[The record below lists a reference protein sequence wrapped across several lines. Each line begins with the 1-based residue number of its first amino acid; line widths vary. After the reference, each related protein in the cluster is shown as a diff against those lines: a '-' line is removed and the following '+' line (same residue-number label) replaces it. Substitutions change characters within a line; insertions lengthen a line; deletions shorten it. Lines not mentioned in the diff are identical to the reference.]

1 VLKLFASSATHAG
14 RIRTSNED
22 RALIADDLV
31 AVADG
36 MGGHVGGEIAAEM
49 AVERFG
55 SDYDLDTGLEGL
67 IAAARRA
74 NRAVYQRS
82 EAEPTLRGMGTTLTA
97 AALVRENGQQVLHV
111 INIGDSRAYFLE
123 GNRVVQISE
132 DHSLAE
138 EMVRHGELT
147 PEMALVHPHRHIITR
162 AVGIE
167 PEIGVDAFSFEA
179 HAGMRLLVTS
189 DGLTNEVNDQ
199 EIAAILSIHVHR
211 EEAATTLLQTALAHG
226 GSDNITVIVADVLE
240 ADTDD
245 GVNLDLAAS
254 GGAIAVPLAESVL
267 PPVTPFG
274 EASLPTAPSFA
285 DEPAPDGSNRHAAET
300 RPAPARARRPRP
312 TSTSRA
318 RPAPSRAREPL
329 VTVRTALFVIALV
342 AILGGIIGFTLW
354 FNRATYFVGVKDG
367 NVTIFEGRPGGFL
380 WFKPTVVR
388 ETSLPISNVLEAN
401 VSLLKAGVLES
412 SYPAAEHVVDDL
424 TNETGVLGLPTP
436 TTVVTTTPTTVVTTT
451 TRATV
456 PLTTTTTAK
465 RGGAT

>member
-22 RALIADDLV
+22 RALIAENLV

-49 AVERFG
+49 AVERFA
-55 SDYDLDTGLEGL
+55 SDYDLATGLEGL

-97 AALVRENGQQVLHV
+97 AALVRENGQEVLHI

-123 GNRVVQISE
+123 GNRVIQISE

-167 PEIGVDAFSFEA
+167 AEIGVDAFSFEA
-179 HAGMRLLVTS
+179 HAGMRLLVAS

-199 EIAAILSIHVHR
+199 EIAAILSIHLNR
-211 EEAATTLLQTALAHG
+211 EEAAATLLQTALAHG
-226 GSDNITVIVADVLE
+226 GSDNITVIVADVLDE
-240 ADTDD
+240 ETNDE
-245 GVNLDLAAS
+245 VNLDLATS
-254 GGAIAVPLAESVL
+254 GGAAAVPLAESVL
-267 PPVTPFG
+267 PTVTPFT
-274 EASLPTAPSFA
+274 EAVLSPASPLRDEAGTTAEDRRF
-285 DEPAPDGSNRHAAET
+285 PAVAN
-300 RPAPARARRPRP
+300 APARLRRSRP
-312 TSTSRA
+312 NSPERE
-318 RPAPSRAREPL
+318 RPAPSRRGDRI
-329 VTVRTALFVIALV
+329 VTFRAALFVISLLC
-342 AILGGIIGFTLW
+342 ILGGIAGFTLW
-354 FNRATYFVGVKDG
+354 FNRGTYFVGVNDG
-367 NVTIFEGRPGGFL
+367 RVTIFEGRPGGFL

-388 ETSLPISNVLEAN
+388 ETSLQVGGLLATN
-401 VSLLKAGVLES
+401 VSLLEAGVLEP
-412 SYPAAEHVVDDL
+412 SYSDAEHVVDDL
-424 TNETGVLGLPTP
+424 TNEDGALGLPQTSTTT
-436 TTVVTTTPTTVVTTT
+436 TTVLTTT

-465 RGGAT
+465 SG

>member
-14 RIRTSNED
+14 RIRASNED
-22 RALIADDLV
+22 RALIAENLV

-49 AVERFG
+49 AVERFA
-55 SDYDLDTGLEGL
+55 SDYDLATGLEGL

-97 AALVRENGQQVLHV
+97 AALVRENGQEVLHI

-123 GNRVVQISE
+123 GNRVIQISE

-167 PEIGVDAFSFEA
+167 AEIGVDAFSFEA
-179 HAGMRLLVTS
+179 HAGMRLLVAS

-199 EIAAILSIHVHR
+199 EIAAILTIHLNR
-211 EEAATTLLQTALAHG
+211 EEAAATLLQTALAHG
-226 GSDNITVIVADVLE
+226 GSDNITVIVADVLDE
-240 ADTDD
+240 ATNDA
-245 GVNLDLAAS
+245 VNLDLASS
-254 GGAIAVPLAESVL
+254 GGATAVPLAESVL
-267 PPVTPFG
+267 PTVTPFT
-274 EASLPTAPSFA
+274 EAVLPPGSPGHDEEGTTAADRRVPGSANGPATPRRSRPS
-285 DEPAPDGSNRHAAET
+285 PPDRA
-300 RPAPARARRPRP
+300 RPAPARRGDRIV
-312 TSTSRA
+312 TFRA
-318 RPAPSRAREPL
+318 
-329 VTVRTALFVIALV
+329 ALFVIALLC
-342 AILGGIIGFTLW
+342 ILGGIAGFTLW
-354 FNRATYFVGVKDG
+354 FNRGTYFVGVNDG
-367 NVTIFEGRPGGFL
+367 RVTIFEGRPGGFL

-388 ETSLPISNVLEAN
+388 ETSLQVGGLLATN
-401 VSLLKAGVLES
+401 VSLLEAGVLEP
-412 SYPAAEHVVDDL
+412 SYSDAEHVVDDL
-424 TNETGVLGLPTP
+424 TNEDGALGLPQTSTTT
-436 TTVVTTTPTTVVTTT
+436 TTVLTTT

-465 RGGAT
+465 SG

>member
-22 RALIADDLV
+22 RALIAENLV

-49 AVERFG
+49 AVERFA
-55 SDYDLDTGLEGL
+55 SDYDLATGLEGL

-97 AALVRENGQQVLHV
+97 AALVREDGQEVLHI

-123 GNRVVQISE
+123 GNRVIQISE

-179 HAGMRLLVTS
+179 HAGMRLLVAS

-199 EIAAILSIHVHR
+199 EIAAILSIHLNR
-211 EEAATTLLQTALAHG
+211 EEAAATLLQTALAHG
-226 GSDNITVIVADVLE
+226 GSDNITVIVADVLDE
-240 ADTDD
+240 ETNDE
-245 GVNLDLAAS
+245 VNLGLATS
-254 GGAIAVPLAESVL
+254 GGAAAVPLAESVL
-267 PPVTPFG
+267 PTVTPFT
-274 EASLPTAPSFA
+274 EAVLPPGSPLQVEAGTTAA
-285 DEPAPDGSNRHAAET
+285 DRRVPEVANEPAAPRRS
-300 RPAPARARRPRP
+300 RPSSPE
-312 TSTSRA
+312 RA
-318 RPAPSRAREPL
+318 RPVPARRRDRIVTFRA
-329 VTVRTALFVIALV
+329 ALFVIALLC
-342 AILGGIIGFTLW
+342 ILGGIAGFTLW
-354 FNRATYFVGVKDG
+354 FNRGTYFVGVNDG
-367 NVTIFEGRPGGFL
+367 RVTIFEGRPGGFL

-388 ETSLPISNVLEAN
+388 ETSLQVGGLLATN
-401 VSLLKAGVLES
+401 VSLLEAGVLEP
-412 SYPAAEHVVDDL
+412 SYSDAEHVVNDL
-424 TNETGVLGLPTP
+424 TNEDGALGLPQTSTTT
-436 TTVVTTTPTTVVTTT
+436 TTVLTTT

-465 RGGAT
+465 SG

>member
-22 RALIADDLV
+22 RALIAENLV

-49 AVERFG
+49 AVERFA
-55 SDYDLDTGLEGL
+55 SDYDLATGLEGL

-97 AALVRENGQQVLHV
+97 AALVRENGQEVLHV

-123 GNRVVQISE
+123 GNRVIQISE

-179 HAGMRLLVTS
+179 HAGMRLLVAS

-199 EIAAILSIHVHR
+199 EIAAILSIHLNR
-211 EEAATTLLQTALAHG
+211 EEAAATLLQTALAHG
-226 GSDNITVIVADVLE
+226 GSDNITVIVADVLDE
-240 ADTDD
+240 ATIDP
-245 GVNLDLAAS
+245 VNLDIATS
-254 GGAIAVPLAESVL
+254 GGATAVPLAESVL
-267 PPVTPFG
+267 PTVTPFT
-274 EASLPTAPSFA
+274 EAVLPPGSPPQDRTGSATSDRRAPGSATAARTPRRSRP
-285 DEPAPDGSNRHAAET
+285 PAPNPT
-300 RPAPARARRPRP
+300 RPPALKRRGDR
-312 TSTSRA
+312 
-318 RPAPSRAREPL
+318 L
-329 VTVRTALFVIALV
+329 VTFRAALFVIVLLCL
-342 AILGGIIGFTLW
+342 LGGVAGFTLW

-388 ETSLPISNVLEAN
+388 ETSLSIGGLLQSN
-401 VSLLKAGVLES
+401 VSLLEAGVLEP
-412 SYPAAEHVVDDL
+412 SYSDAEHVVDNL
-424 TNETGVLGLPTP
+424 TSEDGALGIPQP
-436 TTVVTTTPTTVVTTT
+436 STTATTILGTANRATVPVTTT
-451 TRATV
+451 T
-456 PLTTTTTAK
+456 TTK
-465 RGGAT
+465 SG

>member
-22 RALIADDLV
+22 RALIAENLV

-49 AVERFG
+49 AVERFA
-55 SDYDLDTGLEGL
+55 SDYDLATGLEGL

-97 AALVRENGQQVLHV
+97 AALVRENGQEVLHI

-123 GNRVVQISE
+123 GNRVIQISE

-167 PEIGVDAFSFEA
+167 AEIGVDAFSFEA
-179 HAGMRLLVTS
+179 HAGMRLLVAS

-199 EIAAILSIHVHR
+199 EIAAILSIHLNR
-211 EEAATTLLQTALAHG
+211 EEAAATLLQTALAHG
-226 GSDNITVIVADVLE
+226 GSDNITVIVADVLDE
-240 ADTDD
+240 ETNDE
-245 GVNLDLAAS
+245 VNLDLATS
-254 GGAIAVPLAESVL
+254 GGAAAVPLAESVL
-267 PPVTPFG
+267 PTVTPFT
-274 EASLPTAPSFA
+274 EAVLSPASPLRDEAGTTAE
-285 DEPAPDGSNRHAAET
+285 DRRVPAVAN
-300 RPAPARARRPRP
+300 APARLRRSRP
-312 TSTSRA
+312 NSPERE
-318 RPAPSRAREPL
+318 RPAPSRRGDRI
-329 VTVRTALFVIALV
+329 VTFRAALFVISLLC
-342 AILGGIIGFTLW
+342 ILGGIAGFTLW
-354 FNRATYFVGVKDG
+354 FNRGTYFVGVNDG
-367 NVTIFEGRPGGFL
+367 RVTIFEGRPGGFL

-388 ETSLPISNVLEAN
+388 ETSLQVGGLLATN
-401 VSLLKAGVLES
+401 VSLLEAGVLEP
-412 SYPAAEHVVDDL
+412 SYSDAEHVVDDL
-424 TNETGVLGLPTP
+424 TNEDGALGLPQTSTTT
-436 TTVVTTTPTTVVTTT
+436 TTVLTTT

-465 RGGAT
+465 SG

>member
-22 RALIADDLV
+22 RALIAENLV

-49 AVERFG
+49 AVERFA
-55 SDYDLDTGLEGL
+55 SDYDLATGLEGL

-97 AALVRENGQQVLHV
+97 AALVRENGQEVLHV

-123 GNRVVQISE
+123 GNRVIQISE

-179 HAGMRLLVTS
+179 HAGMRLLVAS

-199 EIAAILSIHVHR
+199 EIAAILSIHLNR
-211 EEAATTLLQTALAHG
+211 EEAAATLLQTALAHG
-226 GSDNITVIVADVLE
+226 GSDNITVIVADVLDE
-240 ADTDD
+240 ATADP
-245 GVNLDLAAS
+245 VNLDIAS
-254 GGAIAVPLAESVL
+254 RGGAAAVPLAESVL
-267 PPVTPFG
+267 PTVTPFT
-274 EASLPTAPSFA
+274 EAVLPAGSPSQDPTGSATA
-285 DEPAPDGSNRHAAET
+285 DRRAPGAAT
-300 RPAPARARRPRP
+300 
-312 TSTSRA
+312 TSRTPRRS
-318 RPAPSRAREPL
+318 RPPSPNPTRSAPPRRGDRIVTLRA
-329 VTVRTALFVIALV
+329 ALFVIVLLCL
-342 AILGGIIGFTLW
+342 LGGVAGFTLW
-354 FNRATYFVGVKDG
+354 FNRATYFVGIDNG
-367 NVTIFEGRPGGFL
+367 HVTIFEGRPGGFL

-388 ETSLPISNVLEAN
+388 ETSLPIGSVLEAN
-401 VSLLKAGVLES
+401 VSLLEAGVLEP
-412 SYPAAEHVVDDL
+412 SYSDAEHVVDNL
-424 TNETGVLGLPTP
+424 TNEDGALGIPQTSSTATTGLS
-436 TTVVTTTPTTVVTTT
+436 TTNRATVPVTTT
-451 TRATV
+451 T
-456 PLTTTTTAK
+456 TTK
-465 RGGAT
+465 SG

>member
-22 RALIADDLV
+22 RALIAENLV

-49 AVERFG
+49 AVERFA
-55 SDYDLDTGLEGL
+55 SDYDLATGLEGL

-97 AALVRENGQQVLHV
+97 AALVRENGQEVLHI

-123 GNRVVQISE
+123 GNRVIQISE

-179 HAGMRLLVTS
+179 HPGMRLLVAS

-199 EIAAILSIHVHR
+199 EIAAILSIHLNR
-211 EEAATTLLQTALAHG
+211 EEAAATLLQTALAHG
-226 GSDNITVIVADVLE
+226 GSDNITVIVADVLDE
-240 ADTDD
+240 ETNDE
-245 GVNLDLAAS
+245 VNLDLATS
-254 GGAIAVPLAESVL
+254 GGAAAVPLAESVL
-267 PPVTPFG
+267 PTVTPFT
-274 EASLPTAPSFA
+274 EAVLPPGSPVQDEAATTAADRRVPEVATDPATPRRSRPS
-285 DEPAPDGSNRHAAET
+285 PPDRV
-300 RPAPARARRPRP
+300 RPAPARRGDRIV
-312 TSTSRA
+312 TFRA
-318 RPAPSRAREPL
+318 
-329 VTVRTALFVIALV
+329 ALFVIALLC
-342 AILGGIIGFTLW
+342 ILGGIAGFTLW
-354 FNRATYFVGVKDG
+354 FNRGTYFVGVNDG
-367 NVTIFEGRPGGFL
+367 RVTIFEGRPGGFL

-388 ETSLPISNVLEAN
+388 ETSLQVGGLLATN
-401 VSLLKAGVLES
+401 VSLLDAGVLEP
-412 SYPAAEHVVDDL
+412 SYSDAEHVVDDL
-424 TNETGVLGLPTP
+424 TNEDGALGLPQTS
-436 TTVVTTTPTTVVTTT
+436 TTTTTVVTTT

-465 RGGAT
+465 SG

>member
-22 RALIADDLV
+22 RALIAENLV

-49 AVERFG
+49 AVERFA
-55 SDYDLDTGLEGL
+55 SDYDLATGLEGL

-97 AALVRENGQQVLHV
+97 AALVRENGQEVLHI

-123 GNRVVQISE
+123 GNRVIQISE

-179 HAGMRLLVTS
+179 HAGMRLLVAS

-199 EIAAILSIHVHR
+199 EIAAILSIHLNR
-211 EEAATTLLQTALAHG
+211 EEAAATLLQTALAHG
-226 GSDNITVIVADVLE
+226 GSDNITVIVADVLDE
-240 ADTDD
+240 ETNDE
-245 GVNLDLAAS
+245 VNLGLATS
-254 GGAIAVPLAESVL
+254 GGAAAVPLAESVL
-267 PPVTPFG
+267 PTVTPFT
-274 EASLPTAPSFA
+274 EAVLPPGSPLQVEAGTTAA
-285 DEPAPDGSNRHAAET
+285 DRRVPEVANEPAAPRRS
-300 RPAPARARRPRP
+300 RPSSPE
-312 TSTSRA
+312 RA
-318 RPAPSRAREPL
+318 RPVPARRRDRIVTFRA
-329 VTVRTALFVIALV
+329 ALFVIALLC
-342 AILGGIIGFTLW
+342 ILGGIAGFTLW
-354 FNRATYFVGVKDG
+354 FNRGTYFVGVNDG
-367 NVTIFEGRPGGFL
+367 RVTIFEGRPGGFL

-388 ETSLPISNVLEAN
+388 ETSLQVGGLLATN
-401 VSLLKAGVLES
+401 VSLLEAGVLEP
-412 SYPAAEHVVDDL
+412 SYGDAEHVVNDL
-424 TNETGVLGLPTP
+424 TNEDGALGLPQTSTTT
-436 TTVVTTTPTTVVTTT
+436 TTVLTTT

-465 RGGAT
+465 SG

>member
-1 VLKLFASSATHAG
+1 VVKLFAASATHAG
-14 RIRTSNED
+14 RIRASNED
-22 RALIADDLV
+22 RALVADDLV

-49 AVERFG
+49 AVERFA
-55 SDYDLDTGLEGL
+55 SDYDLATGLEGL

-97 AALVRENGQQVLHV
+97 AALVRENGREVLHI

-123 GNRVVQISE
+123 GNRVIQISE

-162 AVGIE
+162 AIGIE

-179 HAGMRLLVTS
+179 HAGMRLLVAS
-189 DGLTNEVNDQ
+189 DGLTNEVSDQ
-199 EIAAILSIHVHR
+199 EIAAILSIHLNR
-211 EEAATTLLQTALAHG
+211 QEAATTLLQTALSHG

-240 ADTDD
+240 DDSADA
-245 GVNLDLAAS
+245 VNLELATH
-254 GGAIAVPLAESVL
+254 GGATAVPLAESVL
-267 PPVTPFG
+267 PTVTPFT
-274 EASLPTAPSFA
+274 EAVLPPATSFLDETPTPAANREDARPEAASAPSKSA
-285 DEPAPDGSNRHAAET
+285 
-300 RPAPARARRPRP
+300 RPSSP
-312 TSTSRA
+312 SRA
-318 RPAPSRAREPL
+318 RPAASRRDERI
-329 VTVRTALFVIALV
+329 VTVRLALFVIALV
-342 AILGGIIGFTLW
+342 AILGGIVGFTWW
-354 FNRATYFVGVKDG
+354 FVRGTYYVGVDNG
-367 NVTIFEGRPGGFL
+367 HVAIFEGRPGGFL

-388 ETSLPISNVLEAN
+388 DTSLSVGSVLEAN
-401 VSLLKAGVLES
+401 VSLLQAGVLES
-412 SYPAAEHVVDDL
+412 SYSAAEHVVDDL
-424 TNETGVLGLPTP
+424 TNEDGALGLPAVSTTT
-436 TTVVTTTPTTVVTTT
+436 TTVVAAT

-465 RGGAT
+465 SG

>member
-22 RALIADDLV
+22 RALITDDLV

-36 MGGHVGGEIAAEM
+36 MGGHVGGEIAAEL
-49 AVERFG
+49 AVERFA
-55 SDYDLDTGLEGL
+55 SDYDLATGLEGL

-97 AALVRENGQQVLHV
+97 AALVPENGQQVLHV

-123 GNRVVQISE
+123 GTRVIQISE

-179 HAGMRLLVTS
+179 HAGMRLLVAS

-199 EIAAILSIHVHR
+199 EIAAILSIHLNR

-226 GSDNITVIVADVLE
+226 GSDNITVIVADVLDE
-240 ADTDD
+240 ETGDA
-245 GVNLDLAAS
+245 VNLDLATS
-254 GGAIAVPLAESVL
+254 GGATAVPLAETVLPTVTPFAEAVL
-267 PPVTPFG
+267 PPVTRVPG
-274 EASLPTAPSFA
+274 EASAASSDRRVAREGRARVPSRR
-285 DEPAPDGSNRHAAET
+285 PSPSAAGRT
-300 RPAPARARRPRP
+300 RPVPTRRGER
-312 TSTSRA
+312 
-318 RPAPSRAREPL
+318 L
-329 VTVRTALFVIALV
+329 VTVRVALFIIALV
-342 AILGGIIGFTLW
+342 AILGGIAGFTLW
-354 FNRATYFVGVKDG
+354 FNRGTYFVGVDDG
-367 NVTIFEGRPGGFL
+367 RVAIFEGRPGGFL
-380 WFKPTVVR
+380 WFKPTLVR
-388 ETSLPISNVLEAN
+388 ETSLPIGNVLEAN

-412 SYPAAEHVVDDL
+412 SYSAAEHVVDNL
-424 TNETGVLGLPTP
+424 TNEDSALGLPTP
-436 TTVVTTTPTTVVTTT
+436 STTSTTVVTVT

-456 PLTTTTTAK
+456 PLATTTTTK
-465 RGGAT
+465 RG

>member
-1 VLKLFASSATHAG
+1 MLKLFASSATHAG

-22 RALIADDLV
+22 RALIAENLV

-49 AVERFG
+49 AVERFA
-55 SDYDLDTGLEGL
+55 SDYDLATGLEGL

-97 AALVRENGQQVLHV
+97 AALVRENGQEVLHV

-123 GNRVVQISE
+123 GNRVIQISE

-162 AVGIE
+162 AIGIE

-179 HAGMRLLVTS
+179 LAGMRLLVAS

-199 EIAAILSIHVHR
+199 EIAAILSIHLNR
-211 EEAATTLLQTALAHG
+211 EEAAATLLQTALAHG
-226 GSDNITVIVADVLE
+226 GSDNITVIVADVLDE
-240 ADTDD
+240 ATIDP
-245 GVNLDLAAS
+245 VNLDIAS
-254 GGAIAVPLAESVL
+254 RGGATAVPLAESVL
-267 PPVTPFG
+267 PTVTPFT
-274 EASLPTAPSFA
+274 EAVLPPGSPSQDRTGSTTADRRAPAAAPSSTT
-285 DEPAPDGSNRHAAET
+285 PRRSRPSSSNPT
-300 RPAPARARRPRP
+300 RSAPARRGDRIV
-312 TSTSRA
+312 TLRA
-318 RPAPSRAREPL
+318 
-329 VTVRTALFVIALV
+329 ALFVIVLLCL
-342 AILGGIIGFTLW
+342 LGGVAGFTLW

-388 ETSLPISNVLEAN
+388 ETSLPIGGLLGSN
-401 VSLLKAGVLES
+401 VSLLEAGVLEP
-412 SYPAAEHVVDDL
+412 SYRDAEHVVDNL
-424 TNETGVLGLPTP
+424 TSEDGALGIPQTSI
-436 TTVVTTTPTTVVTTT
+436 TTT
-451 TRATV
+451 TVLSTTNRATV
-456 PLTTTTTAK
+456 PVTTSTTTK
-465 RGGAT
+465 SG

>member
-22 RALIADDLV
+22 RALIAENLV

-49 AVERFG
+49 AVERF
-55 SDYDLDTGLEGL
+55 SLDYDLATGLEGL

-97 AALVRENGQQVLHV
+97 AALVHENGQEVLHI

-123 GNRVVQISE
+123 GNRVIQISE

-179 HAGMRLLVTS
+179 HAGMRLLVAS

-199 EIAAILSIHVHR
+199 EIAAILSIHLNR
-211 EEAATTLLQTALAHG
+211 EEAAATLLQTALSHG
-226 GSDNITVIVADVLE
+226 GSDNITVIVADVLDE
-240 ADTDD
+240 ATNDA
-245 GVNLDLAAS
+245 VNLDIASS
-254 GGAIAVPLAESVL
+254 GGAMAVPLAESVL
-267 PPVTPFG
+267 PTVTPFA
-274 EASLPTAPSFA
+274 EAVLPPGSPSHDEAGTTTADRRVPGAPTASATQMRSRPSS
-285 DEPAPDGSNRHAAET
+285 PNRTRSAPV
-300 RPAPARARRPRP
+300 RRGDRI
-312 TSTSRA
+312 
-318 RPAPSRAREPL
+318 
-329 VTVRTALFVIALV
+329 VTVRAALFVIAVLC
-342 AILGGIIGFTLW
+342 ILGGVAGFTLW
-354 FNRATYFVGVKDG
+354 FNRGTYFVGIDHG

-388 ETSLPISNVLEAN
+388 ETSLPIGSLLEAN
-401 VSLLKAGVLES
+401 VSLLEAGVLEP
-412 SYPAAEHVVDDL
+412 SYSDAEHVVDDL
-424 TNETGVLGLPTP
+424 TNEDGALGIPQASTTS
-436 TTVVTTTPTTVVTTT
+436 TTVLTTT

-456 PLTTTTTAK
+456 PLTTTTTA
-465 RGGAT
+465 RSG

>member
-22 RALIADDLV
+22 RALVAENLV

-49 AVERFG
+49 AVERFA
-55 SDYDLDTGLEGL
+55 SDYDLATGLEGL

-97 AALVRENGQQVLHV
+97 AALVRENGQEVLHV

-123 GNRVVQISE
+123 GNRVIQISE

-167 PEIGVDAFSFEA
+167 AEIGVDAFSFEA
-179 HAGMRLLVTS
+179 HSGMRLLVAS

-199 EIAAILSIHVHR
+199 EIAAILSIHLDR
-211 EEAATTLLQTALAHG
+211 EEAAATLLQTALAHG
-226 GSDNITVIVADVLE
+226 GSDNITVIVADVLDE
-240 ADTDD
+240 AANEA
-245 GVNLDLAAS
+245 VNLDIAS
-254 GGAIAVPLAESVL
+254 RGGASAVPLAESVL
-267 PPVTPFG
+267 PTVTPFT
-274 EASLPTAPSFA
+274 EAVLPPGSRFHDDAGTTPAGRRVPGAASVSRPPRRSRPGS
-285 DEPAPDGSNRHAAET
+285 PAPVRS
-300 RPAPARARRPRP
+300 APARRRERVV
-312 TSTSRA
+312 TLRA
-318 RPAPSRAREPL
+318 
-329 VTVRTALFVIALV
+329 VLFVIALLC
-342 AILGGIIGFTLW
+342 ILGGIAGFTLW
-354 FNRATYFVGVKDG
+354 FNRGTYFVGINDG
-367 NVTIFEGRPGGFL
+367 HVTIFEGRPGGFL

-388 ETSLPISNVLEAN
+388 ETSLPIGSVLEAN
-401 VSLLKAGVLES
+401 VSLLKAGVLEP
-412 SYPAAEHVVDDL
+412 SYSDAEHVVDNL
-424 TNETGVLGLPTP
+424 TNENGALGLPQTS
-436 TTVVTTTPTTVVTTT
+436 TTSTTATTTT
-451 TRATV
+451 TRETV
-456 PLTTTTTAK
+456 PLATTTTTK
-465 RGGAT
+465 SG